1 VAKGANRKRNPAAP
15 ARRRRRLA
23 VVFPLAVAVVM
34 GFLYY
39 RPLTN
44 YLETRTQLASRRT
57 EVAELRADRARLER
71 RLARTTSLVVLAR
84 EARRIG
90 YIKPGERLFI
100 VKGLPAWRQ
109 AHAAGS
115 TVSGDGR
122 P

>member
-1 VAKGANRKRNPAAP
+1 VSV
-15 ARRRRRLA
+15 RRRRRLSFL
-23 VVFPLAVAVVM
+23 FPLAVAVLM

-39 RPLTN
+39 RPLSN
-44 YLETRTQLASRRT
+44 YLETRTQLASRRA
-57 EVAELRADRARLER
+57 EVAGLRAERARLER

-90 YIKPGERLFI
+90 YVKPEERLFI

-109 AHAAGS
+109 AHAA
-115 TVSGDGR
+115 TVSDDGR